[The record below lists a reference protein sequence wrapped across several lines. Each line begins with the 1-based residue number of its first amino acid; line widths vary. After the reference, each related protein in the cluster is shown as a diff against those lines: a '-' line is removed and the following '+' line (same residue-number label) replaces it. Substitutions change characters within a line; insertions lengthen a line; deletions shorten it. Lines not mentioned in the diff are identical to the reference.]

1 MDSQT
6 TSIQKW
12 TSNSPIP
19 PIHDAKALADIRLD
33 KSVPRYRDIPASY
46 RVGWMTKQISAI
58 YAIKHIPLVD
68 ANGKSRMETIKT
80 DAVALDAFI
89 LRNGAISDLTQPEIN
104 DAFLAGLSGE
114 YGDDYVG
121 ITAETLFKFL
131 RGFNESEKKRESVR
145 IVNARRKE
153 AMRIRDEEARRNLR
167 EEIEKAKLDGTFV
180 PNKEKFSPK
189 KVSGIIEEERKA
201 HREKI
206 REQVRMAKAGLI

>member
-19 PIHDAKALADIRLD
+19 PIPDAKALADIRID
-33 KSVPRYRDIPASY
+33 KSVPRYRDVPASY
-46 RVGWMTKQISAI
+46 RVGWLTKQISSI

-80 DAVALDAFI
+80 DAVALDTFI
-89 LRNGAISDLTQPEIN
+89 LRNSAISDFTQPEIN

-114 YGDDYVG
+114 YGDYVG
-121 ITAETLFKFL
+121 VTAETLFKFL
-131 RGFNESEKKRESVR
+131 RGFLDSEKKRESVR
-145 IVNARRKE
+145 IVNARRTE
-153 AMRIRDEEARRNLR
+153 AMRLRDEEMRRRLR
-167 EEIEKAKLDGTFV
+167 DEIERAKLDGTFV
-180 PNKEKFSPK
+180 PNKERFSPK
-189 KVSGIIEEERKA
+189 LVNKITEEERKA